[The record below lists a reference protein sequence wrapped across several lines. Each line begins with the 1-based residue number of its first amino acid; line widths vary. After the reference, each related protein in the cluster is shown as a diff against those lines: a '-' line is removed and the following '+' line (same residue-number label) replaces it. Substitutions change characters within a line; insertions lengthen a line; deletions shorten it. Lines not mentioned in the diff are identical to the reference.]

1 MDTKT
6 IDYLVKNCSSYLQ
19 FKICYVALT
28 RMPEKFKL
36 IDVVNILRKEY
47 GLNFNSYQYFTEL
60 KRARLIKCINPKAP
74 RRSRLFVLNLP
85 AIHRSDDTRSKGNR
99 GSKPS
104 PSQGS
109 SVWQRPIFLGGITE
123 KNSTKNSEKA
133 WKFRIKSLT
142 KNLRRCLEN
151 E

>member
-19 FKICYVALT
+19 FKICYIALT
-28 RMPEKFKL
+28 KMPKKFKL
-36 IDVVNILRKEY
+36 TDVANYLRNHY
-47 GLNFNSYQYFTEL
+47 GISFNSYQYFTEL
-60 KRARLIKCINPKAP
+60 KRKGLIKCINPKAP

-104 PSQGS
+104 PSQA
-109 SVWQRPIFLGGITE
+109 R
-123 KNSTKNSEKA
+123 
-133 WKFRIKSLT
+133 
-142 KNLRRCLEN
+142 
-151 E
+151 